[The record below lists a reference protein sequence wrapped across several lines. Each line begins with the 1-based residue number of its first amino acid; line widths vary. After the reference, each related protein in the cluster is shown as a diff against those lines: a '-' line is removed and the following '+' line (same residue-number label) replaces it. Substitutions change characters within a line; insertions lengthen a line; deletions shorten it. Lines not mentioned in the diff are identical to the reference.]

1 MDRAF
6 LRAVMGRTAHIPI
19 SNLVLI
25 QLKVGDV
32 RVKKGFVLFRN
43 LLSRYQSTRITTTIA
58 IALVVTLN
66 RIFGNNKQ
74 ICYFDVVALN
84 PTLLYS

>member
-1 MDRAF
+1 
-6 LRAVMGRTAHIPI
+6 MGRTAHIPI

-32 RVKKGFVLFRN
+32 RVKKGFVL